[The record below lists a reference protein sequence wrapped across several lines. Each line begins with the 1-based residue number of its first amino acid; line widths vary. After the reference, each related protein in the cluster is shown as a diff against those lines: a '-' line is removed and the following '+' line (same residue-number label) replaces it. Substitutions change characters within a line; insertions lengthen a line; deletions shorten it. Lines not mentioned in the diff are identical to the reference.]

1 MTNEVSTP
9 QDAKVLGGL
18 TPYLNVDGAL
28 KAAEFYGRAFGAV
41 QVFAYPLDEQGRTM
55 HVHLHVNGSTLMLGD
70 AYPEH
75 GHPLEPASGYT
86 LQLHL
91 EADDIDRWWK
101 RAVEAGCTVDVE
113 LQDMFWGDRW
123 GRLKDPFGVAWAMN
137 APKTKA

>member
-1 MTNEVSTP
+1 MSEVSTP
-9 QDAKVLGGL
+9 QEAQVLGGL

-28 KAAEFYGRAFGAV
+28 KASQFYQRAFGATE
-41 QVFAYPLDEQGRTM
+41 VFAYPPDEKGRTM
-55 HVHLHVNGSTLMLGD
+55 HVHIHVNGSSLMLGD

-75 GHPLEPASGYT
+75 GHPLETPSGYT

-91 EADDIDRWWK
+91 KADEVDSWWK

-137 APKTKA
+137 APKGQA